1 MANQYELDNIAYAL
15 VSARLDRALFVPD
28 SDDVLLARI
37 FPDTDRTVIKAAIAS
52 AAVDHI
58 LMRMAMLPD
67 LQPRDCL
74 GALNESRKIRRDRAV
89 EILFGRGATMEDL

>member
-1 MANQYELDNIAYAL
+1 MANQNELDNIAYAL
-15 VSARLDRALFVPD
+15 VSMRLDRALFVPD

-37 FPDTDRTVIKAAIAS
+37 FPDADRTVLKAAIAS

-58 LMRMAMLPD
+58 LMGMAMPD
-67 LQPRDCL
+67 LTPRDCL
-74 GALNESRKIRRDRAV
+74 GALNESRKIRRDRAI